1 LRFEFEF
8 EFELREKLVV
18 SATGTAGRAGVNCF
32 TEREKREREI
42 NNLQNTHCLS
52 DEERER
58 EREMQLLPKPTL
70 SRKSLSTMIALRS
83 MVISFIGRLRFDL
96 IRFDLI

>member
-1 LRFEFEF
+1 LNLRFEFEF

-18 SATGTAGRAGVNCF
+18 AATGTAGRAGGNCF

-58 EREMQLLPKPTL
+58 ERDAITSKTYAQSEIPFNHDRTEIHGDIIYWMT
-70 SRKSLSTMIALRS
+70 S
-83 MVISFIGRLRFDL
+83 